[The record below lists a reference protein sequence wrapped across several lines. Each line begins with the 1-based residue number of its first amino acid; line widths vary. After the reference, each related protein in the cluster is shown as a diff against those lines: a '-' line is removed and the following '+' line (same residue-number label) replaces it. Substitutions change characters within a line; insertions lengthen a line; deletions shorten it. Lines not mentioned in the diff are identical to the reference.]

1 MLSCPPA
8 PAMVLSQQNEAAAAT
23 GAEATRR
30 VEVQEAKQRAEAAE
44 ARCAQ
49 LEKEADSLALDVATL
64 QASCC
69 CCCLAVLLLPLNCAE
84 SAPTHASPCSPQTK
98 LGQGEVNRSSVRV
111 LHFKLNPETQYHRE
125 KADSTAAELR
135 AENSALKRRLE
146 ELAEDLDES
155 RRKLTASGGGN
166 SNSKGPAA
174 ADAAAAHSGGLQRHG
189 CDVLACLLF
198 GDACLAVARPHC
210 SYERAGSQGG

>member
-1 MLSCPPA
+1 M
-8 PAMVLSQQNEAAAAT
+8 
-23 GAEATRR
+23 
-30 VEVQEAKQRAEAAE
+30 EVQEAKQRAEAAE

-69 CCCLAVLLLPLNCAE
+69 CCCLAVLLLPPNCAE
-84 SAPTHASPCSPQTK
+84 PAPTHASPCSPQTK

-135 AENSALKRRLE
+135 AENDALKRRLE

-155 RRKLTASGGGN
+155 RRKLSAAGGGN
-166 SNSKGPAA
+166 SSSKGPAA
-174 ADAAAAHSGGLQRHG
+174 ANAAAAHSGGLQRHG
-189 CDVLACLLF
+189 CDVLARLLL
-198 GDACLAVARPHC
+198 GDACLTVARPHC
-210 SYERAGSQGG
+210 SCA